1 MVPRVDLSKSS
12 IRLTLSK
19 YIFFY
24 ILGGEEL
31 SIYDCN
37 SLQSGESV
45 DSGLPKSHKRTD
57 SSVSNTSGQ
66 ANNPLRQSSN
76 SPSNNLTEYS
86 RMNSESTAQLSAQ
99 ITEFHIMKANVVKPF
114 AMYSIEV

>member
-1 MVPRVDLSKSS
+1 MITRVDLSKSS

-19 YIFFY
+19 YIFY

-66 ANNPLRQSSN
+66 ANPLRQSSN

>member
-1 MVPRVDLSKSS
+1 MITRVDLSKSS

-19 YIFFY
+19 YIFY

-86 RMNSESTAQLSAQ
+86 RMNSDSTAQLSAQ